1 MSDIFNFLIQFFVAC
16 LGVCLPVCLI
26 LVPAGGIGSQKRG
39 PESLELELPDGS
51 EVPNM
56 AARN

>member
-1 MSDIFNFLIQFFVAC
+1 MSDFFNFLIHFFVAC
-16 LGVCLPVCLI
+16 LGVCLI
-26 LVPAGGIGSQKRG
+26 LVPAGGVGSQKRG

-51 EVPNM
+51 ELSNM